1 LKQSQAKIRVRLAY
15 SVRGVCLLNRVIKSL
30 GFVMNAKMIK
40 RRFLGFE
47 QYLYQK

>member
-1 LKQSQAKIRVRLAY
+1 LKQSQAKMRGRLACC
-15 SVRGVCLLNRVIKSL
+15 VQGVCLLNHVIKSL

-40 RRFLGFE
+40 RAFLGFK